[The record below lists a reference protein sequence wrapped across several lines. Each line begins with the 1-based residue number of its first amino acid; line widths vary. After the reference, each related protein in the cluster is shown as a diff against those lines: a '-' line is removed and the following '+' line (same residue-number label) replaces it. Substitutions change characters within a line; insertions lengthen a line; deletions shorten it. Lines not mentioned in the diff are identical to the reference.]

1 MNRAFIIDNPTV
13 VLGPDPADTP
23 GTALTVTCDLTRA
36 EITNNV
42 NMVDTGTLCGPA
54 SQPGK
59 IEYTLELDGY
69 QSWDDPT
76 SANGEALAA
85 YLWRK
90 QRVQVP
96 FKLLTK
102 NAPVGLT
109 NPIFEGTCVC
119 VPPEVGGTRE
129 EAAVFTCALP
139 IIGTPTQATTG
150 TLPLAEGAE
159 ATQNAT
165 PAGGQT
171 ATQSSSQSSSA
182 AA

>member
-1 MNRAFIIDNPTV
+1 MANRAFIIENPTV
-13 VLGPDPADTP
+13 VIGPDPADTP
-23 GTALTVTCDLTRA
+23 GTAITVTCDLTRA

-76 SANGEALAA
+76 AAGGEALAA

-90 QRVQVP
+90 QRVTVP

-109 NPIFEGTCVC
+109 NPIFEGQCVC

-129 EAAVFTCALP
+129 AAAVFTCALP
-139 IIGTPTQATTG
+139 IIGTPTQSTSG
-150 TLPLAEGAE
+150 TLPLAADE
-159 ATQNAT
+159 ATSAPT
-165 PAGGQT
+165 SAPSGSGSGSGT
-171 ATQSSSQSSSA
+171 SSA